1 MDAGRLALGAPA
13 GFVTGSHRVNPPP
26 PHFQLPLNL
35 PHAGRIARR
44 IVVVLRNAGHDDAPA
59 FAAALEMESLL
70 APYYDAEENPPGPR
84 ALRIREQAALL
95 GRRLV
100 QNIASDGLGH
110 DRLGQ
115 CVRNYFECLELGRE
129 GAELSLLAGE
139 NPGSLQRPV

>member
-1 MDAGRLALGAPA
+1 M
-13 GFVTGSHRVNPPP
+13 NPPP

-84 ALRIREQAALL
+84 ALRIREQAAQL

-100 QNIASDGLGH
+100 QNIANDGLGH